1 MWGDKMDKKKC
12 ADLVWLGLF
21 VFLLAGLMAC
31 SSGGGSSGGI
41 TSSGGSGLS
50 ANSGG
55 NNGGSSGTLSVNLT
69 DAPFSD
75 AKAVLVTFSGVQVH
89 HSGRSWVTVPFAE
102 GNASRTCDLKKL
114 VGAQNVLGTGP
125 LPSGHYTMIRL
136 VVTQSALYFDN
147 SAAGQACAPA
157 IAPPFGQNAP
167 LEISSGEI
175 KLNREFDLGA
185 GGTVNI
191 LLDFDG
197 DQSIRK
203 TGNDLYRMNPVI
215 SVVSVR

>member
-1 MWGDKMDKKKC
+1 MDKKKC
-12 ADLVWLGLF
+12 GDLIWLGLF
-21 VFLLAGLMAC
+21 VFLLAGLLAC
-31 SSGGGSSGGI
+31 SGGGGSSGGS
-41 TSSGGSGLS
+41 TSSGGSGVS
-50 ANSGG
+50 GTSGG
-55 NNGGSSGTLSVNLT
+55 TTGTLSVNLT

-75 AKAVLVTFSGVQVH
+75 AKAVLVTFSAVQVH
-89 HSGRSWVTVPFAE
+89 HSGRGWVTVPFAG
-102 GNASRTCDLKKL
+102 GNSSRTCDLKKL

-136 VVTQSALYFDN
+136 VVAQSALYFDN
-147 SAAGQACAPA
+147 PAAGPACAPN
-157 IAPPFGQNAP
+157 IAPPIGLNSP

-185 GGTVNI
+185 GGAVTI

-215 SVVSVR
+215 SIVSVR